1 MPNRRRKKSEAKRGL
16 RFRSKLEDGVAIQIL
31 CYTTFEYE
39 TKKIPF
45 VVSESRFYLPDFIL
59 PNGIHIEAKGYLRR
73 EDRKKLLLVKEQ
85 HPDLDLRLVFQ
96 CASNRIYKRSKTT
109 YGQWAKKHGFLY
121 SDNGRVP
128 REWLIQPRKT
138 LTL

>member
-1 MPNRRRKKSEAKRGL
+1 MSKRRLKKSSGKRGL
-16 RFRSKLEDGVAIQIL
+16 RYRSKLEDGVAIQIQ

>member
-16 RFRSKLEDGVAIQIL
+16 RYRSKLEDGVAIQIQ
-31 CYTTFEYE
+31 CYSTFEYE
-39 TKKIPF
+39 SKKIPF
-45 VVSESRFYLPDFIL
+45 VVSESRVYVPDFIL

-96 CASNRIYKRSKTT
+96 CAGNKINKRSKTT
-109 YGQWAKKHGFLY
+109 YAAWAKKHGFIF

-128 REWLIQPRKT
+128 KQWLLQPCKT
-138 LTL
+138 HTM

>member
-16 RFRSKLEDGVAIQIL
+16 RYRSKLEDGVAIQIQ
-31 CYTTFEYE
+31 CYSTFEYE
-39 TKKIPF
+39 SKKIPF
-45 VVSESRFYLPDFIL
+45 VVSESRVYIPDFIL

-96 CASNRIYKRSKTT
+96 CASNKINKRSKTT
-109 YGQWAKKHGFLY
+109 YGQWATKHGFLF

-128 REWLIQPRKT
+128 RQWLLQPCKT
-138 LTL
+138 HTL